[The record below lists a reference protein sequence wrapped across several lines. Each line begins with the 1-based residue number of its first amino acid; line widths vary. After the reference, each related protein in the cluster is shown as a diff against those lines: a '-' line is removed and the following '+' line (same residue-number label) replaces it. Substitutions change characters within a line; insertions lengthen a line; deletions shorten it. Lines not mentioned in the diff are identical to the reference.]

1 MINFPD
7 PLHRLLSLSAAL
19 EAEMGCVRVGS
30 QREASA
36 NHNCLVKTTEFVL
49 KLIQER
55 HYKEILRKFII
66 LEKEIVK

>member
-1 MINFPD
+1 MINSPD
-7 PLHRLLSLSAAL
+7 PFHRLLSPSAAL
-19 EAEMGCVRVGS
+19 EAEMGCVSVGS

-36 NHNCLVKTTEFVL
+36 NHNCLAKTTEFVL